1 MDKILADA
9 CEKMGVSLDNS
20 QICDFFKYMELL
32 LLWNQKMNLTAITE
46 PKEILLKHFADSVS
60 LLPFVDLKNK
70 SVVDVGT
77 GAGFPGIPLK
87 IAQPSFNITLIDSL
101 NKRINFLQTVID
113 EISLSDAI
121 CVHSRAEDAGQNISF
136 REKFDV
142 CVSRAVARL
151 NILSEYCLPF
161 VKEGGVFVSLK
172 GPDINLEIEE
182 AEKAIHI
189 LGGTIE
195 KIEKINIPFTDIN
208 HTLIIIKKVRQT
220 PFKYPRKSGKISK
233 NPIK

>member
-101 NKRINFLQTVID
+101 K
-113 EISLSDAI
+113 
-121 CVHSRAEDAGQNISF
+121 
-136 REKFDV
+136 
-142 CVSRAVARL
+142 
-151 NILSEYCLPF
+151 
-161 VKEGGVFVSLK
+161 
-172 GPDINLEIEE
+172 
-182 AEKAIHI
+182 
-189 LGGTIE
+189 
-195 KIEKINIPFTDIN
+195 
-208 HTLIIIKKVRQT
+208 TLMW
-220 PFKYPRKSGKISK
+220 F
-233 NPIK
+233 